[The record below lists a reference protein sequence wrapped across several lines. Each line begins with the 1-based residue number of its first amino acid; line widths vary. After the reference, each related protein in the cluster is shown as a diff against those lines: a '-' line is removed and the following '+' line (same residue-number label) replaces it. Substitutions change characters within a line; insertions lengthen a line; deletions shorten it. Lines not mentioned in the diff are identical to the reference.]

1 MFQTFDQIRKSH
13 EQTIRDISASEVS
26 SMILAL
32 VSAIEGG
39 STIFVCGNG
48 GSAADAQHF
57 VAELVVRF
65 ERPRKALK
73 ALALTTDTSIIT
85 AAGNDWGYDSIFARQ
100 IEALGRKGDI
110 LLCLS
115 TSGQSTNVILAMRA
129 AKMQNMKIWSIVGND
144 GCDIAIASDITI
156 ILNGNTARV
165 QEGTMLILHFL
176 ASVADEVASN
186 ARQDS

>member
-1 MFQTFDQIRKSH
+1 MIRIFDQIRKAH
-13 EQTIRDISASEVS
+13 ERTVADINSSEVY
-26 SMILAL
+26 SMVGAL
-32 VSAIEGG
+32 VSAIEDG

-73 ALALTTDTSIIT
+73 AIALTTDTSILT
-85 AAGNDWGYDSIFARQ
+85 AAGNDFGYDSIFARQ
-100 IEALGRKGDI
+100 IEALGREGDI

-115 TSGQSTNVILAMRA
+115 TSGQSKNVLLAMRA
-129 AKMQNMKIWSIVGND
+129 AKMQNMDVWSITGNS
-144 GCDIAIASDITI
+144 GSDIAVGSDTTIT
-156 ILNGNTARV
+156 LNGNTARV
-165 QEGTMLILHFL
+165 QEGTILILHFL

-186 ARQDS
+186 AWLDT